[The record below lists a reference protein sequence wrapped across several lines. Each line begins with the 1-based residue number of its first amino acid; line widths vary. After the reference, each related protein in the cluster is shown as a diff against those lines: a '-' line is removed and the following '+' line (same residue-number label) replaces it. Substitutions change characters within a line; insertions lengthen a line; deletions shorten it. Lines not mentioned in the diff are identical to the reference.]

1 MKKIIHLLWTGGI
14 GGIER
19 LCLTIGECNPNI
31 HEFWFV
37 HSGGTICDQMKR
49 QGLSIKQF
57 NYENKDALRL
67 CKALKSAESE
77 TEAVIIHHDAT
88 MLWICVPILKI
99 KAYTVPIYLYAHC
112 AYADFANSLVK
123 KMVFRYSSSLCDG
136 IIAISDSVKNSVLEH
151 QKLEKISVI
160 YNGIDL
166 NKYTKNNETKDV
178 FRIIFVGRLIE
189 QKGVKLLIEA
199 LSIVKKQIDYEC
211 CIVGN
216 GPEKKELEEMT
227 KLHELQGKVLFL
239 GNRTDVPDLLHESV
253 IFVHPAT
260 WEEGFG
266 ITLIEA
272 MACGLPC
279 IAFRKGAIP
288 EYIQDE
294 VNGFLVSETSADA
307 LASKI
312 IDVYHLWE
320 QGRLKTVSKQARNT
334 AETFSCEKT
343 EENIRKL
350 VLRKKGQWKK
360 ENIR

>member
-1 MKKIIHLLWTGGI
+1 MKKIIHLLWTGDV

-37 HSGGTICDQMKR
+37 HRDGIICEQMKN
-49 QGLSIKQF
+49 QGLNVKQF
-57 NYENKDALRL
+57 NYENKDVLRL
-67 CKALKSAESE
+67 CKALKNVENK

-88 MLWICVPILKI
+88 MLWTCVPVLKI
-99 KAYTVPIYLYAHC
+99 KAYTPRIYLYAHC
-112 AYADFANSLVK
+112 AYSDFANSLVK
-123 KMVFRYSSSLCDG
+123 KILFRYASSLCNG
-136 IIAISDSVKNSVLEH
+136 VIAISESVKNSVLEH
-151 QKLEKISVI
+151 QKSKEEKISVI

-166 NKYTKNNETKDV
+166 NKYTRIEETKTL

-199 LSIVKKQIDYEC
+199 LNIVKKQIEYEC
-211 CIVGN
+211 YIVGD
-216 GPEKKELEEMT
+216 GPEKKMLEEMT
-227 KLHELQGKVLFL
+227 KSYKLQEKVLFL
-239 GNRTDVPDLLHESV
+239 ENRRDIPELLHESAV
-253 IFVHPAT
+253 FVHPAV

-272 MACGLPC
+272 MACSVPC

-288 EYIQDE
+288 EYIDDE
-294 VNGFLVSETSADA
+294 VNGFLVKEISADA
-307 LASKI
+307 LANKI

-320 QGRLKTVSKQARNT
+320 QNGLKNVAKQARNT

-343 EENIRKL
+343 EKNIREL
-350 VLRKKGQWKK
+350 VLRK
-360 ENIR
+360 EE